1 MIAAELKAQIRHW
14 FHAEHWK
21 VGTIATQLGLH
32 PDTVRRALQTER
44 FRRGPSGCTR
54 LTDPIWT
61 SFARLSSSIP
71 VCAPPACSR

>member
-32 PDTVRRALQTER
+32 PDTRRPGP
-44 FRRGPSGCTR
+44 RRGALSQ
-54 LTDPIWT
+54 
-61 SFARLSSSIP
+61 FAGAIVHDACQPGAATVS
-71 VCAPPACSR
+71 PPLK